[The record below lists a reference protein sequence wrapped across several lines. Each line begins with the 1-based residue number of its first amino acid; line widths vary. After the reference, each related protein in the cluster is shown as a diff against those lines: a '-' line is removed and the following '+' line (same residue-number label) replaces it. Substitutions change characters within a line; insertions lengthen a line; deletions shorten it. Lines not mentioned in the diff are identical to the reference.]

1 MVGKYVFFRYF
12 LFQVQS
18 GTITKYQPDFRP
30 TMTNSENRPFLTIKE
45 VSKLIGLSVS
55 TINRLVKK
63 GDFPL
68 KVKISPRRIV
78 FMKKEIDVWIENQ
91 RNN

>member
-1 MVGKYVFFRYF
+1 MIN
-12 LFQVQS
+12 Q
-18 GTITKYQPDFRP
+18 
-30 TMTNSENRPFLTIKE
+30 ENRPFLTIKE
-45 VSKLIGLSVS
+45 VSNLIGLSVS

-91 RNN
+91 RDN

>member
-1 MVGKYVFFRYF
+1 
-12 LFQVQS
+12 
-18 GTITKYQPDFRP
+18 
-30 TMTNSENRPFLTIKE
+30 MTNSENRPFLTIKE

-68 KVKISPRRIV
+68 KIKISPRRMV
-78 FMKKEIDVWIENQ
+78 FMKKEIEEWINS
-91 RNN
+91 R